1 MGKYLGKPGS
11 VAVRPAVLQKAQS
24 QLPSHAVVLSCHMAR
39 RDWRVTKGC
48 SWPSSN
54 RNKAVP
60 CKSPNPGFKMHQFLC
75 TYSNT
80 GRFYIILPRDLF
92 SRQILNFHMNSNF
105 LLLSFKTDNSP
116 NDEIFW
122 LQSGFCWKEASSF
135 LRNSTISLCNE
146 LLHTQ
151 CSIIYWFY
159 LMPWFLTSFISS
171 MYQLNCSH
179 FRGFSLSFH
188 ALRAIFLNIIKSS
201 VGYRIHTYKLIGPLP
216 GSDLQLSSHCCG
228 RSFKHSGDWFW
239 VLCLLFPYSLSIC
252 TTFLEWL

>member
-1 MGKYLGKPGS
+1 MQYDLLCNQSNQKKIIIASSPLILGGLSNLEINQAKDAQQLPCLQTAQLKLAGLINSRTAPPRLGTAASSPELALGSEMGKHLGKPGS

-24 QLPSHAVVLSCHMAR
+24 QLPSYAVVLSCHMAR

-60 CKSPNPGFKMHQFLC
+60 CKSPNPSFKMHQFLC

-92 SRQILNFHMNSNF
+92 SRQILNFQVNSNF
-105 LLLSFKTDNSP
+105 LLLSLIIDNSP

-151 CSIIYWFY
+151 CSIIY
-159 LMPWFLTSFISS
+159 
-171 MYQLNCSH
+171 
-179 FRGFSLSFH
+179 
-188 ALRAIFLNIIKSS
+188 
-201 VGYRIHTYKLIGPLP
+201 
-216 GSDLQLSSHCCG
+216 
-228 RSFKHSGDWFW
+228 
-239 VLCLLFPYSLSIC
+239 
-252 TTFLEWL
+252 